1 MAENRCALEGR
12 QVNFWGWVNT
22 IVMLLVN
29 NFSLTS
35 ANVTTLICKVRL
47 DIVPGSHIWNVPA
60 VTSVIV
66 MRRWEFRRRIQQHRT
81 QNGSP
86 GNNEGTL
93 LGDPGTLLRKGHV
106 PLMCSLILHM
116 THQHH
121 LLCHDYEPTFILHLP
136 PCVLH
141 RTGGLVFQI
150 KADVDG
156 VLSCQ
161 RPSVVWLRYWQQ
173 VNYVER
179 SRFTLPIAPVCVF
192 SLFDFSFWQKWSM
205 FWIE

>member
-1 MAENRCALEGR
+1 MWQHWFAKCGLTLCRVHIFEMCQLSHQWLWCAG
-12 QVNFWGWVNT
+12 G
-22 IVMLLVN
+22 
-29 NFSLTS
+29 SLG
-35 ANVTTLICKVRL
+35 
-47 DIVPGSHIWNVPA
+47 DGSN
-60 VTSVIV
+60 S
-66 MRRWEFRRRIQQHRT
+66 RT

-141 RTGGLVFQI
+141 KTGGLVVPNQS
-150 KADVDG
+150 G
-156 VLSCQ
+156 RGWCSVLSAPFRCLVEILTASQ
-161 RPSVVWLRYWQQ
+161 LCWEVSVHTSYRACL
-173 VNYVER
+173 
-179 SRFTLPIAPVCVF
+179 CVF
-192 SLFDFSFWQKWSM
+192 PLWLPLLTDLVNVLNRVIGKSGCVSRCIAGVSVEH
-205 FWIE
+205 INR